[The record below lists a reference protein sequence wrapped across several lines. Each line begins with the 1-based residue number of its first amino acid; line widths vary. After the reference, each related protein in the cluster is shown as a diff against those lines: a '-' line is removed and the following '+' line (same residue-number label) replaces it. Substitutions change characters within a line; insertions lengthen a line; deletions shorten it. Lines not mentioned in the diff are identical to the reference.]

1 MWGEPNSSPF
11 TTVQRGHNELKLMK
25 ASEIILSIGAG
36 LSLVL
41 TSQAQPTTNTLD
53 WNFSFAG
60 NPSPIN
66 ASGTTNTSGGTP
78 TATFV
83 GNNNTYFFN
92 TTPLGGANGYFG
104 ARDGLW
110 DVNNGELDL
119 SLNRTAPSPVNYWLV
134 ITQFID
140 NQLYPGTVGFSVPNA
155 QFVNRNVVVPQ
166 SGNMGGFWAAD
177 TYSWTGVSLP
187 GTPVT
192 MNINPGTIGT
202 ALLLDDV
209 QFTISGVLI
218 PVPEPGISQIAA
230 VGLIAFGMVSWF
242 RRTRNA

>member
-1 MWGEPNSSPF
+1 
-11 TTVQRGHNELKLMK
+11 MK

-66 ASGTTNTSGGTP
+66 ASGTTNTSGGTA

-83 GNNNTYFFN
+83 GLNNTYFFN
-92 TTPLGGANGYFG
+92 SGPGGASGYFG
-104 ARDGLW
+104 PPTGLW

-119 SLNRTAPSPVNYWLV
+119 SLNRTASSPVNYRV
-134 ITQFID
+134 VVTQFID

-155 QFVNRNVVVPQ
+155 QFLNRNVVVPQ

-177 TYSWTGVSLP
+177 TYSWTGVSLS
-187 GTPVT
+187 GANFT
-192 MNINPGTIGT
+192 MNLNPGTAGT

-209 QFTISGVLI
+209 QFTIVI
-218 PVPEPGISQIAA
+218 PVPEPGVSQVAA
-230 VGLIAFGMVSWF
+230 IGLIAFGMVSWI

>member
-1 MWGEPNSSPF
+1 
-11 TTVQRGHNELKLMK
+11 MK

-53 WNFSFAG
+53 WNFSSGG

-66 ASGTTNTSGGTP
+66 ASGTINPSGGNP
-78 TATFV
+78 TATFF
-83 GNNNTYFFN
+83 GNNNSYFF
-92 TTPLGGANGYFG
+92 TTVPGSGGANGYYG
-104 ARDGLW
+104 PPTGLW

-119 SLNRTAPSPVNYWLV
+119 TLNRTAPSPVDYKVV

-140 NQLYPGTVGFSVPNA
+140 APFGGLYAGTVGFSVPNA
-155 QFVNRNVVVPQ
+155 QFLARIVVVPQ
-166 SGNMGGFWAAD
+166 TGNMGGFWAAD
-177 TYSWTGVSLP
+177 TYSWTGVSLL
-187 GTPVT
+187 GTNVT
-192 MNINPGTIGT
+192 MNIKPTGA

-209 QFTISGVLI
+209 QFTIVGGLI
-218 PVPEPGISQIAA
+218 PVPEPGVSQVAA
-230 VGLIAFGMVSWF
+230 IGLIAFGMVSWF